1 MRQGTAFGPWSR
13 RFESRQRHAAVDH
26 GESLFVAAV
35 ATLNCRTVHSAVT
48 SSRSQ
53 LTNWRQHSKGNVMKW
68 QGWKG
73 FVVGIFASLGF
84 IGGGGL
90 ARAAAEPEPTF
101 ELPAETGKAVATV
114 APGPEASFDL
124 PAEGEAGTAFAT
136 VGPGPEPTFDLPTE
150 AREAHA
156 TVAPQS
162 EPDFGGQRAQVQ
174 EKH

>member
-13 RFESRQRHAAVDH
+13 RSESRQRHAAVDH

-35 ATLNCRTVHSAVT
+35 ATLNCRTIHSAVT
-48 SSRSQ
+48 STQPQ
-53 LTNWRQHSKGNVMKW
+53 LTYWRQQHSKGNVMKW

-73 FVVGIFASLGF
+73 LAVGIFASLGF
-84 IGGGGL
+84 IGGAGL

-124 PAEGEAGTAFAT
+124 P
-136 VGPGPEPTFDLPTE
+136 TE

-174 EKH
+174 E